1 MVSFY
6 SSETSPVFYIEN
18 VENGGNHRMF
28 FPKNDNL
35 GELMSTVCS
44 VHVEGWTCVGA
55 CSAEGVRGTAGSASG
70 RLGVRGGELL
80 FRVAPA
86 DFIYTNF
93 SGSRGLDFIF
103 TNCRVFC
110 SAKALRFLREIKEH
124 KVCVENVSALR
135 AAFS

>member
-1 MVSFY
+1 
-6 SSETSPVFYIEN
+6 
-18 VENGGNHRMF
+18 MF

-93 SGSRGLDFIF
+93 SGGRGLHF
-103 TNCRVFC
+103 THTNFSGGRGLHFTYTH
-110 SAKALRFLREIKEH
+110 LGRFLSKSENIFPNLRKIPGCARP
-124 KVCVENVSALR
+124 CV
-135 AAFS
+135 